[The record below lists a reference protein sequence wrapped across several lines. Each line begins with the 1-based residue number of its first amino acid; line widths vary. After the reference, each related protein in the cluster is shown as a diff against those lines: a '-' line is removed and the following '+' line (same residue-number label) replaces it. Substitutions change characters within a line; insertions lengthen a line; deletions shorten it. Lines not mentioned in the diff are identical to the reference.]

1 MKPDQKDIMSQALDA
16 LKWLAP
22 GLPIVCIIGVPT
34 ESEDT
39 MLVCSG
45 GNMPAVSQVLLM
57 GMALEGM
64 EPPPSGT
71 TSH

>member
-1 MKPDQKDIMSQALDA
+1 MKPDQQEIMSQALEA
-16 LKWLAP
+16 LKLLAP
-22 GLPIVCIIGVPT
+22 GLPVVCIIGFPT

-39 MLVCSG
+39 MMVCSG
-45 GNMPAVSQVLLM
+45 GNMPAANQVLLM
-57 GMALEGM
+57 SMAMEGM

>member
-1 MKPDQKDIMSQALDA
+1 MTQDQKDIMSQALGA
-16 LKWLAP
+16 LKLIAP
-22 GLPIVCIIGVPT
+22 GLPVVCIIGFPT
-34 ESEDT
+34 ENEET

-45 GNMPAVSQVLLM
+45 GNMPAASQIMLM

-64 EPPPSGT
+64 EPPPTGT

>member
-1 MKPDQKDIMSQALDA
+1 MKPDQQEIMTQALDA
-16 LKWLAP
+16 LKLLAP
-22 GLPIVCIIGVPT
+22 GLPVVCIIGFPT
-34 ESEDT
+34 EKDDT
-39 MLVCSG
+39 MMVCSG
-45 GNMPAVSQVLLM
+45 GNMPAANQIMLM